1 MNSRRDFF
9 KKIVGRSNVER
20 IPLNRLKELPG
31 NIIEQI
37 EPVFFPDEIWQLK
50 NNLLLVP
57 EQKLKIE
64 LNEIE
69 IKAFGYFKKGINLKQ
84 VANEIKNSSELPF
97 EDIYKTVT
105 SFFFKIASLRICHP
119 KEVYHI
125 DELIEANRIQ

>member
-37 EPVFFPDEIWQLK
+37 EPVFFPDEIWLLK

-57 EQKLKIE
+57 EQKLEIE
-64 LNEIE
+64 LTEIE
-69 IKAFGYFKKGINLKQ
+69 VKAFGYFKKGINLKQ
-84 VANEIKNSSELPF
+84 VANEIKNNSELPI
-97 EDIYKTVT
+97 ENIYQTVT
-105 SFFFKIASLRICHP
+105 TLFFKIASLRICHP

-125 DELIEANRIQ
+125 DELIEANRMP